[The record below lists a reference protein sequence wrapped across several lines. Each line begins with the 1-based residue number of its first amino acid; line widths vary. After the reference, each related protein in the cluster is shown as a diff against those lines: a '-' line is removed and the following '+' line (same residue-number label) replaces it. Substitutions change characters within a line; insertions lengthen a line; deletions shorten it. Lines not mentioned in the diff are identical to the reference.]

1 MTYSIPSSP
10 WQDTALCAALDHWLE
25 PPEPQDWPE
34 GEEPYTDPEPEEDD
48 Q

>member
-1 MTYSIPSSP
+1 MIYSVTSYP
-10 WQDTALCAALDHWLE
+10 WYNSDLCAALDRWLE

-34 GEEPYTDPEPEEDD
+34 GEEPYTEQEEDD

>member
-1 MTYSIPSSP
+1 MTYSIPSYP

-25 PPEPQDWPE
+25 PSEPQDWPE
-34 GEEPYTDPEPEEDD
+34 GEEPYTDPEPEEDE

>member
-1 MTYSIPSSP
+1 MIYSVTSYP
-10 WQDTALCAALDHWLE
+10 WYNSALCAALDRWLE

-34 GEEPYTDPEPEEDD
+34 GEEAYTEQEEDD

>member
-1 MTYSIPSSP
+1 MTYAIPSYP
-10 WQDTALCAALDHWLE
+10 WQDTALCAALDRWLE